1 MRANRMDPDDAEVEA
16 STHSPANC
24 PQEGPAEGTGVHEE
38 QARFS
43 GGLQRTGPM
52 QSGIGQLEW
61 VNYQSGGR
69 GHHPNHMWVV
79 AVPQGLSD
87 DAVSNAVSGLLLRHE
102 VLRTAFDA
110 DGEGAPQ
117 QRVHR
122 NVLAPLPRV
131 EDGEARRLF
140 AENPFDV
147 ANEPPIRFGRT
158 PEGDLVVALA
168 HIAADGKG
176 GWIIFSDLTELLAA
190 QSEGRAAL
198 LSAEAPQPI
207 DRALYER
214 EGGRPR
220 VEAALKYWST
230 ALQHFPVTALPM
242 SRSNPGADILRA
254 TLESPAATQALA
266 VLQRKL
272 SATPAS
278 LFTAAVYTALAV
290 QFARTR
296 LGLSMTWSFREHPTT
311 QDVAAAVFRDMPL
324 IVDLTGRPSFFEV
337 LRRLERSLLLSGR
350 HMGFDV
356 LEFHEC
362 AGRIDA
368 ERGSFLSGPE
378 VVGSMIYGVDW
389 DSVDRSGD
397 PRALL
402 SKSQVVLER
411 TNGFGD
417 GCNLYITA
425 YAEEGRLYIHSRF
438 DASIAGARDDAG
450 FVTLIE
456 AILVHASVSGDLA
469 FEEVE
474 ALAADP
480 WQPGARWAMIDSV
493 WVDLD
498 CLTDRLRA
506 HPAVHNA
513 DVREEDG
520 RVTAHVGTDLQPW
533 ELRDFLLSTDNGRS
547 AVLSPHHFVVDRTDG
562 TTVAGSGADRPMKAP
577 AGAAEEALSH
587 AVGEANSLTGLTMAG
602 TYLTVGGRLHLAP
615 RVFSLLRDGGFEGIT
630 VEDLCRPT
638 SLTALAHRL
647 RQIPEERVGG
657 ELRTAITEDP
667 SGRIDGLAD
676 VAFWG

>member
-1 MRANRMDPDDAEVEA
+1 MRVSRMDPGDAEVEPP
-16 STHSPANC
+16 TRSPATC
-24 PQEGPAEGTGVHEE
+24 SQEGPAEGVGLPEGQT
-38 QARFS
+38 RFS
-43 GGLQRTGPM
+43 GGLQRTGPL

-69 GHHPNHMWVV
+69 GHHPNIVEVV
-79 AVPQGLSD
+79 AVPQGLPD
-87 DAVSNAVSGLLLRHE
+87 DAVSNAVGGLLLRHE
-102 VLRTAFDA
+102 TLRTAFDA
-110 DGEGAPQ
+110 DGEGSPQ

-122 NVLAPLPRV
+122 NVLAPLPCV
-131 EDGEARRLF
+131 EEGEARRLF
-140 AENPFDV
+140 AEKPFDV
-147 ANEPPIRFGRT
+147 ATEPPIRFGRT
-158 PEGDLVVALA
+158 PEGELLVVIA
-168 HIAADGKG
+168 HIAADGMG
-176 GWIIFSDLTELLAA
+176 AWIILSDLTELLAA
-190 QSEGRAAL
+190 QTEGRAAR

-220 VEAALKYWST
+220 VAAAAKYWST
-230 ALQHFPVTALPM
+230 ALRHFPVTALPLG
-242 SRSNPGADILRA
+242 RSSPGADVLRA

-296 LGLSMTWSFREHPTT
+296 VGLSQTWSFREYPTT
-311 QDVAAAVFRDMPL
+311 RDVAAAVFRDMPL
-324 IVDLTGRPSFFEV
+324 IVDLSGRPPFSEA
-337 LRRLERSLLLSGR
+337 LRRLQRSILLSAR
-350 HMGFDV
+350 HMEFDV

-362 AGRIDA
+362 AGRTDA

-378 VVGSMIYGVDW
+378 VVGSTIYGVDW
-389 DSVDRSGD
+389 DSIDQSSD

-402 SKSQVVLER
+402 AKSRAVLER

-417 GCNLYITA
+417 GCNLYISA
-425 YAEEGRLYIHSRF
+425 YAEEGLLHIHSRF

-469 FEEVE
+469 FEEAQ

-498 CLTDRLRA
+498 FLAGRLQE
-506 HPAVHNA
+506 HPAVRYA
-513 DVREEDG
+513 DVRAEDG
-520 RVTAHVGTDLQPW
+520 RVTAYVGADLQPW
-533 ELRDFLLSTDNGRS
+533 ELRDFMLSTDNGRG

-562 TTVAGSGADRPMKAP
+562 TTVAGSGADRPMKVP
-577 AGAAEEALSH
+577 AGAAEEALGN
-587 AVGEANSLTGLTMAG
+587 AVGKANNLTGLTMAG

-615 RVFSLLRDGGFEGIT
+615 RVFSLLRDSGFEGIT
-630 VEDLCRPT
+630 VEDLRRPT
-638 SLTALAHRL
+638 SLTALARRL
-647 RQIPEERVGG
+647 RQISEER
-657 ELRTAITEDP
+657 T
-667 SGRIDGLAD
+667 
-676 VAFWG
+676 

>member
-1 MRANRMDPDDAEVEA
+1 MRVNRMDPDDADVEA

-24 PQEGPAEGTGVHEE
+24 PQEGPAEGTGGHEE
-38 QARFS
+38 QPRFA
-43 GGLQRTGPM
+43 GGLQRTGPL

-69 GHHPNHMWVV
+69 GHHPNIVEVV

-87 DAVSNAVSGLLLRHE
+87 EAVGNAVHALLLRHE
-102 VLRTAFDA
+102 GLRTAFDA
-110 DGEGAPQ
+110 DAEGSPQ

-122 NVLAPLPRV
+122 DVLAPLPGV

-140 AENPFDV
+140 AEKPFDI

-158 PEGDLVVALA
+158 PEGDLLVVIA
-168 HIAADGKG
+168 HISADGMG
-176 GWIIFSDLTELLAA
+176 AWTIFTDLNELLAA

-220 VEAALKYWST
+220 VEADLKYWST
-230 ALQHFPVTALPM
+230 ALQQFPVTALPM
-242 SRSNPGADILRA
+242 SRSDPGADVLRA

-266 VLQRKL
+266 LLHRKL

-311 QDVAAAVFRDMPL
+311 RDVVAAVFRDMPL
-324 IVDLTGRPSFFEV
+324 IVDLTGRPSFSEV
-337 LRRLERSLLLSGR
+337 LRRLQRSLLLSGR

-362 AGRIDA
+362 AGRNDA

-378 VVGSMIYGVDW
+378 VVGSTIYGVDW
-389 DSVDRSGD
+389 DSMDQSSD

-402 SKSQVVLER
+402 AKSQVVLER

-417 GCNLYITA
+417 GCNLYISA
-425 YAEEGRLYIHSRF
+425 YAEEGQVYIHSRF

-469 FEEVE
+469 FEEAE
-474 ALAADP
+474 ALATDR
-480 WQPGARWAMIDSV
+480 WQPGARWALIDSV

-506 HPAVHNA
+506 HPAVRSA
-513 DVREEDG
+513 DVGEEDG
-520 RVTAHVGTDLQPW
+520 RVTARVGTNLQPW

-547 AVLSPHHFVVDRTDG
+547 AVLSPHHFVVERTDG
-562 TTVAGSGADRPMKAP
+562 TTVSGSGVDRPMKAP
-577 AGAAEEALSH
+577 AGAAEKALSD
-587 AVGEANSLTGLTMAG
+587 AVGEANNLTGPTMAG

-615 RVFSLLRDGGFEGIT
+615 RVFSLLRDSGFEGLT
-630 VEDLCRPT
+630 VEDLRRPT
-638 SLTALAHRL
+638 SLTALARRL
-647 RQIPEERVGG
+647 RQIPEEG
-657 ELRTAITEDP
+657 T
-667 SGRIDGLAD
+667 
-676 VAFWG
+676 